1 MKKLKNFWSL
11 TKQVFKRLPKQVK
24 RAILGLF
31 FFEAAQISIEGENH
45 YLELIRFRR
54 VYKGDKPNVL
64 DKMRFVGTFYTGTG
78 SFVVGMAEYEAYCT
92 GIKFDGVNG
101 KSFHVFQLY
110 LDEVI
115 IGGYRYQALTS
126 HIFKRK

>member
-1 MKKLKNFWSL
+1 MKKLKDFWSL
-11 TKQVFKRLPKQVK
+11 TKQVCKRLPKRAK
-24 RAILGLF
+24 RAALSPF
-31 FFEAAQISIEGENH
+31 FFEAAQIYIEGEHH

-54 VYKGDKPNVL
+54 VYKVDKPNVL
-64 DKMRFVGTFYTGTG
+64 DKIRFVGTFDVGTG
-78 SFVVGMAEYEAYCT
+78 SFIVGMAEYEGYST

-110 LDEVI
+110 LDEII